1 MLLSD
6 VVRSAGPKAK
16 EINNIGTIAVL
27 ARALKEKSGN
37 VSNNSH
43 SRPKEK
49 SARSLPFPGS
59 GVKINATQMVDN
71 FRLGGSAATL
81 P

>member
-6 VVRSAGPKAK
+6 FVRSAGPKAK

-27 ARALKEKSGN
+27 ARALEEKSGN

-43 SRPKEK
+43 
-49 SARSLPFPGS
+49 FGPGE
-59 GVKINATQMVDN
+59 
-71 FRLGGSAATL
+71 
-81 P
+81 